1 MDAFDKADGVAAAAT
16 SLQNQADTM
25 LDAAYRA
32 NRTAVQH
39 RRRMAERAATRPF
52 SQGWDGSLKAA
63 GGYCPRDDVTG
74 AP

>member
-1 MDAFDKADGVAAAAT
+1 MDAFDKADGVAAAAA
-16 SLQNQADTM
+16 SLHNQADTM
-25 LDAAYRA
+25 IDAAYLA

-52 SQGWDGSLKAA
+52 MPGWDGSLRAA
-63 GGYCPRDDVTG
+63 GGYCPRDDVTL